1 MTTPSISDFKEAVG
15 RFATGVVVVTAQTPE
30 GPAGFTCQTFGS
42 LSLEPQLVT
51 FAAAVDGRSWPL
63 VRAHGIVGINIL
75 AEGQIEAARRFATR
89 GADRFAT
96 GEWTTGPAGS
106 PLLVGAIAHVEG
118 PIVAVRAHG
127 DHEVA
132 IVRADYVAAHDG
144 EPLVFY
150 RAGFSAL
157 A

>member
-1 MTTPSISDFKEAVG
+1 MTPPSISDFKDVVS

-51 FAAAVDGRSWPL
+51 FAAAVDGRSWAQ
-63 VRAHGIVGINIL
+63 VRATGVVGINIL
-75 AEGQIEAARRFATR
+75 GVDQVDEARRFART

-96 GEWTTGPAGS
+96 GEWTPAPAGS

-118 PIVAVRAHG
+118 PIVSVLTHG
-127 DHEVA
+127 DHDVA
-132 IVRADYVAAHDG
+132 IVRADFVAAYDG
-144 EPLVFY
+144 QPLVFF
-150 RAGFSAL
+150 RAGFTAL
-157 A
+157 G

>member
-1 MTTPSISDFKEAVG
+1 MARSIEEFKDAVG
-15 RFATGVVVVTAQTPE
+15 RFATGVVVVTAQTPD

-51 FAAAVDGRSWPL
+51 FAAAVDGRSWAR
-63 VRAHGIVGINIL
+63 VRAHGVVGINIL
-75 AEGQIEAARRFATR
+75 ADDQVEEARRFATSD
-89 GADRFAT
+89 ADRFGA
-96 GEWTTGPAGS
+96 GQWARGPAGS

-118 PIVAVRAHG
+118 AIVAVRAHG

-144 EPLVFY
+144 EPLLFY
-150 RAGFSAL
+150 RAGFSGL

>member
-1 MTTPSISDFKEAVG
+1 MTPPSIGDFKDAVS
-15 RFATGVVVVTAQTPE
+15 RFATGVVVVTAQTPD

-51 FAAAVDGRSWPL
+51 FAAALDGRSWAK
-63 VRAHGIVGINIL
+63 VRTHGVVGINIL
-75 AEGQIEAARRFATR
+75 ADAQVEEARRFATT
-89 GADRFAT
+89 GADRFAL

-106 PLLVGAIAHVEG
+106 PLLMGAIAHVEG
-118 PIVAVRAHG
+118 PIVAIRPHG

-132 IVRADYVAAHDG
+132 IVQADFVAAYDG